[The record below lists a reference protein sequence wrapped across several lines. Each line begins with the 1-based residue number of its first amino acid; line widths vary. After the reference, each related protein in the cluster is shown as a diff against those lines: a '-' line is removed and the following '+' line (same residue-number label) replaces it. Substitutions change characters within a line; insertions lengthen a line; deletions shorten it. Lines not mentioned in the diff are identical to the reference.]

1 MIIES
6 KFTPARW
13 LKNRHAQTIYPAFRW
28 AYASRPEL
36 RRQQLELPDGDT
48 TAVDWLV
55 AADYLMRAC
64 SWTPR
69 WVTVGDHVYCTL
81 ETAATTETAFPAV
94 IMPAK
99 PMTYVIFLILYM
111 RVLSRPD
118 TRDHCWPQGFHWV
131 ATFS

>member
-13 LKNRHAQTIYPAFRW
+13 LKNRHAQTIYPSFRW

-55 AADYLMRAC
+55 AARRYNR
-64 SWTPR
+64 R
-69 WVTVGDHVYCTL
+69 
-81 ETAATTETAFPAV
+81 
-94 IMPAK
+94 
-99 PMTYVIFLILYM
+99 
-111 RVLSRPD
+111 
-118 TRDHCWPQGFHWV
+118 
-131 ATFS
+131 